1 MTDNIIRSIEI
12 ATGCVF
18 IVATMFL
25 STDKS
30 SQVMHISLVLL
41 PLVALPLIFTGLFN
55 WHPAKTLGKWLSRA
69 REPVMSLTPRLK
81 LRSLS
86 H

>member
-1 MTDNIIRSIEI
+1 MTDTIIRSIEI
-12 ATGCVF
+12 ATGCLL

-25 STDKS
+25 STDTS
-30 SQVMHISLVLL
+30 SQVTHIALVLL

-55 WHPAKTLGKWLSRA
+55 WHPAKMLGGWLSRVRKPA
-69 REPVMSLTPRLK
+69 VSLTPRLK